1 MDENSKLID
10 EFQYREPRRARF
22 LFTREQHSSMEDYIQ
37 RFGNTHQGI
46 GKILTKMNIN
56 SVWRRCVYSDE
67 AKWAEDEDGPEIH
80 YSLIDEQASGG
91 VISTR

>member
-1 MDENSKLID
+1 MKRFEDQL
-10 EFQYREPRRARF
+10 FQKMEETILSDGF
-22 LFTREQHSSMEDYIQ
+22 LEDYIQ

-56 SVWRRCVYSDE
+56 SVWRKCVYSDG
-67 AKWAEDEDGPEIH
+67 AKWAEDEDASEIY

-91 VISTR
+91 VIARR